1 MMVRI
6 SARVKAYRAEI
17 CVLGIRI
24 KNERERLGLTQPE
37 FAEIAG
43 AKKRTVI
50 DWQNG
55 MSSPTTVQLAALAAA
70 GVDIAYVITGV
81 PARAHRKL
89 AAVAQAAD
97 LLQKAGA
104 PEAVGRELMPALVEL
119 LSEESSVLSPD
130 ESVLLE
136 GYRRCAPMDQD
147 VIRQMA
153 TRFANDATVKAPAK
167 KKQKT
172 A

>member
-1 MMVRI
+1 V
-6 SARVKAYRAEI
+6 V
-17 CVLGIRI
+17 GIRL
-24 KNERERLGLTQPE
+24 KEERERLGLTQPE

-55 MSSPTTVQLAALAAA
+55 ASSPTAVQLAALAGA
-70 GVDIAYVITGV
+70 GVDIAYVITGFR
-81 PARAHRKL
+81 AKAHRKL
-89 AAVAQAAD
+89 AAVGQAAD

-104 PEAVGRELMPALVEL
+104 PDAVGRELMPALVEL
-119 LSEESSVLSPD
+119 LSEEGALSPQENQLVAD
-130 ESVLLE
+130 
-136 GYRRCAPMDQD
+136 YRSCTAADQD

-153 TRFANDATVKAPAK
+153 ARFAGDATVKPAK
-167 KKQKT
+167 KTRTK

>member
-1 MMVRI
+1 MVWI
-6 SARVKAYRAEI
+6 SAPVKCNGAEI

-24 KNERERLGLTQPE
+24 KDERERLGLTQPE

-55 MSSPTTVQLAALAAA
+55 VSSPTAIQLAALAAA
-70 GVDIAYVITGV
+70 GVDIAYVITGLR
-81 PARAHRKL
+81 AKAHRKL
-89 AAVAQAAD
+89 AAVSQASD

-104 PEAVGRELMPALVEL
+104 PEAVGRELMPALVGL
-119 LSEESSVLSPD
+119 LSEDATGLSAD
-130 ESVLLE
+130 EALFFE
-136 GYRRCAPMDQD
+136 NYRRCAPTDQD

-153 TRFANDATVKAPAK
+153 ARFADDATVKAPAK
-167 KKQKT
+167 KKRKPE
-172 A
+172 